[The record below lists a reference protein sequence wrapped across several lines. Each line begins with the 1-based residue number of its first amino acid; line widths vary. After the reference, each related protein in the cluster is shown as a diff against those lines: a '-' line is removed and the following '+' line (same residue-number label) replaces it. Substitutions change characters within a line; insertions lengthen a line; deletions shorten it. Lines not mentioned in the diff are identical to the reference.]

1 LRICIPGGIYHLIAR
16 GNARGRIVRD
26 DEDRRRFLD
35 ILSRVVERYGWL
47 CHSYC
52 LMDNHYHLVAETP
65 RPNLPSGM
73 RQLNG
78 LYAQSFNVRH
88 DRCGHVFEARYRS
101 RLVEKESYLL
111 AVCRYVVL
119 NPVKAGICSHPE
131 QWPWSSYRAT
141 AGLEPPPPFLT
152 TDWLLAQFAPTRKL
166 AQQRYRA
173 YVEEGVDDDLE
184 RRVRGERL
192 GQEDFLRGTF
202 GYDPPL
208 AEIPRV
214 QVEPIP
220 PSLDEIFANGRPFP
234 IACAYRRHGYT
245 LSQIAKHLGC
255 SYSTISRRLRA
266 EEAAQT
272 AVNEC
277 KT

>member
-1 LRICIPGGIYHLIAR
+1 
-16 GNARGRIVRD
+16 
-26 DEDRRRFLD
+26 
-35 ILSRVVERYGWL
+35 
-47 CHSYC
+47 
-52 LMDNHYHLVAETP
+52 M
-65 RPNLPSGM
+65 
-73 RQLNG
+73 
-78 LYAQSFNVRH
+78 
-88 DRCGHVFEARYRS
+88 
-101 RLVEKESYLL
+101 
-111 AVCRYVVL
+111 

-220 PSLDEIFANGRPFP
+220 PLLDEIFANGPFP